1 MHLDAKKDPPT
12 GGSVGQLAFPGRT
25 AAVTAISQCYDRT
38 CGMAVGGR
46 RELCGF
52 FRYSAQKCCLQCRDR
67 PGVLLAYVS
76 YVHHRNAMQAVA
88 RERALRDTFLRKRKF
103 SSFLEEIEIL
113 PPRWQDADHGAAFFG
128 AMGGGSEPAGAN
140 EKRTELFRATRLESV
155 RR

>member
-25 AAVTAISQCYDRT
+25 AAVTAISQCCDRT

-52 FRYSAQKCCLQCRDR
+52 FRYSAQKCCFPSRDR

-113 PPRWQDADHGAAFFG
+113 PPDGCPSDGKMPTMALPSSGRWKEVPSLPG
-128 AMGGGSEPAGAN
+128 
-140 EKRTELFRATRLESV
+140 
-155 RR
+155 